1 MFHSEKIVIG
11 SSEKMVIGFTVISNA
26 AVPTPLST
34 NKKLADF
41 Y

>member
-11 SSEKMVIGFTVISNA
+11 SSEKMAIGFTVISNT

-34 NKKLADF
+34 SKKLADF